1 MNKVQVKQARR
12 GSPVLPGRGRGFTLL
27 ELLLAFVVFALSF
40 ATVLEIL
47 SGSMRNTV
55 RARQYSEAAL
65 TAQSLM
71 DQVGLE
77 IPLETGLTANGEAG
91 DYRWE
96 IDILDYSGTDGNEHS
111 VELAELTGIALL
123 EVDLAI
129 SWGEPP
135 REQTRYFT
143 TIKAVLSQLGDKP

>member
-1 MNKVQVKQARR
+1 MNRR
-12 GSPVLPGRGRGFTLL
+12 PLALRPIPRNRGFTLL

-55 RARQYSEAAL
+55 RARHYSEAAL

-77 IPLETGLTANGEAG
+77 IPLEVGYGVNGTAG

-96 IDILDYSGTDGNEHS
+96 LTILDYADVGENIHS
-111 VELAELTGIALL
+111 IELAELTGIELL
-123 EVDLAI
+123 QVDLQV
-129 SWGEPP
+129 SWGDPP
-135 REQTRYFT
+135 REQTRRFS
-143 TIKAVLSQLGDKP
+143 TIRSVLANRNRRP